1 MTIQDR
7 LGLCCKENSKPLLRF
22 EQGII
27 DNFRRMKPES
37 IACRNM
43 YMLRRMRLD
52 LIAPVT
58 HSSPNYERNDCILVL
73 NRRSLE

>member
-43 YMLRRMRLD
+43 YMLRRMRL

-58 HSSPNYERNDCILVL
+58 HSSPNYER
-73 NRRSLE
+73 

>member
-43 YMLRRMRLD
+43 YMLRRMRL
-52 LIAPVT
+52 LIVTVT
-58 HSSPNYERNDCILVL
+58 HSSPNYERNDCIL